1 MHNLKEIRKNFS
13 EFAKSLEKRSVNVD
27 FANLEKLDELNRELI
42 QKKESLEN
50 EKKEISKSK
59 DESLFKKSKE
69 ISIELEKISENQKK
83 TKIKLDE
90 ILSNIE
96 LEKISENQKKT
107 KIKLDEILSNIP
119 NIPNFDVPDG
129 KDENDNVEV
138 LKSGKITEF
147 DFEPKSHY
155 ELGENLRMLDFDLAT
170 KTTGSRFVFVKD
182 KLALL
187 ERALSNFM
195 LDTHVTQN
203 KYQEISPPLIAS
215 DNTMFGT
222 GQLPKFEN
230 DQFEI
235 KFDEGSDRKFLI
247 PTAEVILTN
256 IVKDQILDRKNL
268 PLRFV
273 ASTPCFRKEAG
284 SYGKD
289 TKGMI
294 RQHQFYKVEMVSIVE
309 KENCLE
315 ELERMT
321 NCATD
326 ILDKLELPYRK
337 VILCTG
343 DMGFSAEKTYDI
355 EVWLPSENKYR
366 EISSCS
372 SCSTFQAQRMK
383 TRYKNEKKETV
394 FVGTLNGSGLA
405 IGRTLIA
412 VLENYQQKDG
422 SIIVPKV
429 LRPYMNNLELISAK

>member
-13 EFAKSLEKRSVNVD
+13 EFAKLLEKRSVNID

-90 ILSNIE
+90 ILSNI
-96 LEKISENQKKT
+96 
-107 KIKLDEILSNIP
+107 P

-138 LKSGKITEF
+138 LKSGNITEF